1 MQQCN
6 RVRELQEHK
15 GGGEKMKSYSLFLK
29 DFSSEIRTRYAINS
43 LAMFIIVAISVILFS
58 IGSEKVSP
66 VLTGGLFWVV
76 VFFSAMSGLSRVFVS
91 EEERGTSLTLQLVA
105 SPATVFTGKLVFNLV
120 LVFAMNTVIAVL
132 YSALFEEFVLRNF
145 TLFLLTFILGN
156 IGLAVSSTIIA
167 AIISKAGA
175 KGTLYPVLS
184 FPILLPLILTSVKLT
199 EFAIDGT
206 GLDES
211 MFELAIV
218 ASYDVVMLSA
228 SYMLFDF
235 IWKD

>member
-1 MQQCN
+1 
-6 RVRELQEHK
+6 
-15 GGGEKMKSYSLFLK
+15 MKSYSLFSK

-58 IGSEKVSP
+58 VGNESISS

-91 EEERGTSLTLQLVA
+91 EEERGTSLTLQLIA
-105 SPATVFTGKLVFNLV
+105 SPSTVFSGKLVFNLV
-120 LVFAMNTVIAVL
+120 LVFAMNTVIALL
-132 YSALFEEFVLRNF
+132 YSALFEEFIIKNF
-145 TLFLLTFILGN
+145 VLFLLTFILGN
-156 IGLAVSSTIIA
+156 VGLAISSTIIA
-167 AIISKAGA
+167 AIIAKAGA

-199 EFAIDGT
+199 EFAMDGT
-206 GLDES
+206 SIDDS
-211 MFELAIV
+211 IFELAIV
-218 ASYDVVMLSA
+218 ASYDIIMISV

>member
-1 MQQCN
+1 
-6 RVRELQEHK
+6 
-15 GGGEKMKSYSLFLK
+15 MKSYSLFLK

-58 IGSEKVSP
+58 IGSERVSP

-91 EEERGTSLTLQLVA
+91 EEERGTTLTLQLIA
-105 SPATVFTGKLVFNLV
+105 SPATVFTGKMIFNLV
-120 LVFAMNTVIAVL
+120 LVFAMNTVIAIL
-132 YSALFEEFVLRNF
+132 YSALFEEFVLQNF
-145 TLFLLTFILGN
+145 TLFVLTFILGN
-156 IGLAVSSTIIA
+156 IGLAVSSTVIA

-184 FPILLPLILTSVKLT
+184 FPILLPLILTSVRLT
-199 EFAIDGT
+199 EFALDGT
-206 GLDES
+206 SIDES
-211 MFELAIV
+211 IFELAII
-218 ASYDVVMLSA
+218 ASYDVIMISA